1 MARTVEQIEHQLV
14 QARRERDAWQK
25 NRGGSHHYQMASL
38 LVSALEKEL
47 SEALNDQ
54 GNHDHKTPDSA

>member
-25 NRGGSHHYQMASL
+25 NHGALPNGEF
-38 LVSALEKEL
+38 VSFRT
-47 SEALNDQ
+47 
-54 GNHDHKTPDSA
+54 GVRVF